1 MTHVDPLDR
10 ADRQILK
17 FEKSVM
23 PATAI
28 LTKIS
33 DLNLMIVLSYFVKG
47 HASTP
52 YNNAGMN
59 FN

>member
-1 MTHVDPLDR
+1 VLTV
-10 ADRQILK
+10 K
-17 FEKSVM
+17 FKKKIEKFVT
-23 PATAI
+23 AAAI

>member
-1 MTHVDPLDR
+1 ML
-10 ADRQILK
+10 ILLTVLTVK
-17 FEKSVM
+17 FEKFEKFVT
-23 PATAI
+23 AAAI